1 MNRFASLVA
10 GIVLLLLTCGCGKDR
25 SQMSDAELGLN
36 SQQSSGRQIYNVR
49 CAGCHTAYS
58 SRGIKGPGLVN
69 LYKKKFLPSGLPAN
83 DRFVV
88 QSIVNGRGMMPAMG
102 DTLTQQQLADLLAYL
117 HTL

>member
-1 MNRFASLVA
+1 MVAVGFGLLFSLASCA
-10 GIVLLLLTCGCGKDR
+10 KDK

-36 SQQSSGRQIYNVR
+36 VQESRGRQIYIVR

-58 SRGIKGPGLVN
+58 SRGIKGPGLLN

-83 DRFVV
+83 DRFVT
-88 QSIVNGRGMMPAMG
+88 QAILQGRGMMPAMG
-102 DTLTQQQLADLLAYL
+102 DTLTPDQLADLLAYL